1 MSITCFDSDGNV
13 LKALYQWDNNQTLTV
28 QGLDMPPIPVFHFC
42 NRLSNLA
49 LVVNPT
55 VSGTSVTV
63 NIPNILLQQA
73 EPIIAYVYQD
83 TENDGYRTMHAIHIP
98 VIPRPKPDDYE
109 YTDNVDYISVA
120 VLNSRLNTLMQQIT
134 GDSQTSPTPEVVD
147 IRIGYDG
154 TIYGSAGDAVRAIGY
169 ALSDLEEQLI
179 EYVDENAVSNLGLLY
194 NESESMLY
202 LTNND
207 EIISDGVRI
216 VSGSGGGGSGGG
228 SGNNA
233 ELTVSNTS
241 GWLAKTVSA
250 GSECV
255 LSFSWSSIENEL
267 ETGDGTL
274 TVKVGGVTKKTMGI
288 SQGEV
293 SVDVSQYLVAGSNK
307 VRLTV
312 TDVYDN
318 TRSLTYTI
326 TVVALSITSN
336 FDTSATFTAGES
348 ISYTYVPNGAV
359 EKTVY
364 FIVDGAQAGTDTVTA
379 SGRQQT
385 HILTGLAHGAH
396 SLRVYFTASIN
407 DETVRSNELYYEFI
421 VVNESSSVPIIASPF
436 TTSAS
441 TQYTTL
447 AIPYTVYTP
456 NSLTSDVKLYAN
468 NELVSTLTVD
478 RTEQT
483 WSYRA
488 DTTGTLTLAIKTG
501 SVTRTFSL
509 TIAAAEIDVEAET
522 DALALHLTSYGRSNN
537 ENNPAVWE
545 DEDNDISCTLSG
557 FNYTSDG
564 WVTDADG
571 VTVLRVSGDAR
582 VTIPYKLFASDFR
595 STGKTIEVEFATR
608 DILNYDSVI
617 MSCMNGGRGFQL
629 TAQRATLSSE
639 QSEISTQY
647 KEDEHVRISFVAE
660 KRSENRLLYIY
671 INGIMSGVVQYPSD
685 DNFAQV
691 SPVNISIGS
700 NGCTTD
706 IYCIRVYDNN
716 LTRYQIL
723 DNWIAD
729 TQDISTMLARYEHN
743 NVYDEY
749 GYVVIDKLPTDL
761 PYMVLSCPELP
772 QFKGDKKTVSGYY
785 VDPTDATKSF
795 SFTGAEANVQGTSS
809 QYYPRK
815 NYKIKFKNGFTMTS
829 TGNTVA
835 KFAMRGTSDSVPTNA
850 FTFKADVASS
860 EGANNV
866 ELVRLYNDA
875 CPYQTPPQEADERV
889 RQGIDGFP
897 IVIFW
902 NDGTDTVFIGKYNFN
917 NDKGTEEV
925 FGFEDGDES
934 WEIKNNTGNRVLW
947 KSADYSGDDWLNDFE
962 GRYPEDNT
970 DATNLSAL
978 AAWLATTDQT
988 AATNN
993 NLSSSVVYDGVTYTK
1008 DTAAYRLAKFKNELT
1023 NHIEK
1028 DSAIFYYL
1036 FTELFLMVD
1045 SRAKNAFPSFIGGDK
1060 WCFLPYDFDTAI
1072 GINNEG
1078 ALVFDYSL
1086 EDIDTT
1092 ESGADVFN
1100 GQQSVLWVN
1109 LRQAF
1114 YDDIKTMYQNLRSTG
1129 ALSYSRVENMF
1140 ETHQDKWCEAI
1151 FNEDAWF
1158 KYIEPL
1164 VSDGTSAYLAMAQG
1178 SKAEQRKWWLYNRFR
1193 YLDSKYNAGDAL
1205 TDVIQLRGYA
1215 KDNIT
1220 VTPYADIYPSVK
1232 YGSYL
1237 VSSRGKRNTSSTLAC
1252 PLDNVNDTEIYIY
1265 SASQLSSVG
1274 DLSGLKVGFADFS
1287 MATRLQN
1294 IKVGSDASGYS
1305 NGNLTEF
1312 YVGNNTLLNSV
1323 DVRNCTSL
1331 AGAVDLSGCTNI
1343 EHVYF
1348 DGTAI
1353 TSCALPNGGILK
1365 TLRLPSTITNLT
1377 IRNQSAITA
1386 FNMAGYSNITTLRL
1400 ENSADIPV
1408 ESIINGA
1415 TSLNRVRLIGMEWT
1429 SSSEANLQATI
1440 TRLRACTG
1448 LDANGNNT
1456 SSAVV
1461 SGRVSVTSISSSLLN
1476 EISTYFPDLIV
1487 VVEGVAQYIVRF
1499 MNTNNTLVYA
1509 LVVPEGG
1516 DAVDPVAAGLCEAPT
1531 IAGTDDIYYTF
1542 SSWES
1547 IPTNVTSNMIVYARY
1562 AEVYRVR
1569 YLNWDN
1575 SVLQTLYVRSG
1586 QNAAFTGDSP
1596 TRPETAQ
1603 YTYSWTG
1610 WSGEQTNITSSR
1622 DIIAVFS
1629 ATVRKYTVRF
1639 MNGTDVLQ
1647 TVTDVP
1653 YGSSATYTAQ
1663 TPVHTNPDYV
1673 FTGFEPDG
1681 TNITGNTDCM
1691 AVFVDMSIPLVKY
1704 LNRTMTDYESDTATV
1719 IAANAFN
1726 GATALVT
1733 ATTSAN
1739 VIGSS
1744 AFNGCTALT
1753 TVDLTGVSA
1762 AEIAANAFNGCTKL
1776 AHLIIRSGSVGTLS
1790 ATSALTGTKIAN
1802 GRGAIYVP
1810 AALVDTYKAAT
1821 NWSTY
1826 ANQIYPITAYP
1837 MTDFSSITDSWDE
1850 IFAAE
1855 ADGTYATKY
1864 SVGDT
1869 KQIDVNG
1876 TQVYMQVAAIDGD
1889 ELADGSGNAKISW
1902 VAESIPN
1909 TQKMNSSDTTTGG
1922 WPATLMRTYLRDTV
1936 FPTLPSNVR
1945 AAIKEVTKTYYDY
1958 ASSSTKSET
1967 DTIWIPSYREVGF
1980 GTNKEDS
1987 GVIYS
1992 GLFNSN
1998 DKRIKYNAAGSAAY
2012 WWLRS
2017 AGSGGHFYV
2026 VNGSGNS
2033 SYNTASN
2040 SSGVVFGFCT

>member
-1 MSITCFDSDGNV
+1 MSITCYDSDGNV
-13 LKALYQWDNNQTLTV
+13 LKSLYQWDNNQTLTV
-28 QGLDMPPIPVFHFC
+28 QGLDMPPTPVFHFC

-55 VSGTSVTV
+55 VSGTAVTV
-63 NIPNILLQQA
+63 SIPNILLQQA

-83 TENDGYRTMHAIHIP
+83 TENNGYRTMHAIHIP

-120 VLNSRLNTLMQQIT
+120 ILNSRLNTLIQQIT
-134 GDSQTSPTPEVVD
+134 GNSQTSPTPEVVD

-169 ALSDLEEQLI
+169 ALNDLEEQFI

-207 EIISDGVRI
+207 EVISDGVRI

-250 GSECV
+250 GSECA
-255 LSFSWSSIENEL
+255 LSFAWSSIENEL

-293 SVDVSQYLVAGSNK
+293 SIDVSQYLVAGSNK
-307 VRLTV
+307 VRLTI

-336 FDTSATFTAGES
+336 FDTSATFTAGEP
-348 ISYTYVPNGAV
+348 ISYTYIPNGAV

-364 FIVDGAQAGTDTVTA
+364 FIVDGVQAGTDTVTA

-468 NELVSTLTVD
+468 NVLVSTLTVD
-478 RTEQT
+478 RTEQA

-488 DTTGTLTLAIKTG
+488 DTTGALTLAIKTG

-564 WVTDADG
+564 WVTDTDG

-647 KEDEHVRISFVAE
+647 KEDEHVRISFVVE

-691 SPVNISIGS
+691 SPVNITIGS
-700 NGCTTD
+700 NDCTTD

-761 PYMVLSCPELP
+761 PYMVISCPELP
-772 QFKGDKKTVSGYY
+772 QFKGDKKTVSGHY

-815 NYKIKFKNGFTMTS
+815 NYKIKFKGGFTMTS
-829 TGNTVA
+829 TGDNVA
-835 KFAMRGTSDSVPTNA
+835 KFAMRGTSDSIPTNA

-978 AAWLATTDQT
+978 AAWLVTTDQT
-988 AATNN
+988 AATGN

-1008 DTAAYRLAKFKNELT
+1008 DSAAYRLAKFKNELT
-1023 NHIEK
+1023 NYIEK

-1045 SRAKNAFPSFIGGDK
+1045 SRAKNAFPSFLGGDK

-1114 YDDIKTMYQNLRSTG
+1114 FDDIKTMYQNLRSTG
-1129 ALSYSRVENMF
+1129 KLSYSRVENMF
-1140 ETHQDKWCEAI
+1140 ETHQGKWCEAI

-1205 TDVIQLRGYA
+1205 TDVIQVRGYA

-1232 YGSYL
+1232 FGSYL
-1237 VSSRGKRNTSSTLAC
+1237 VSTRGSRNTSTTLTC

-1287 MATRLQN
+1287 MATRLQS
-1294 IKVGSDASGYS
+1294 IKVGSNASGYS

-1312 YVGNNTLLNSV
+1312 YVGNNSLLNSV

-1331 AGAVDLSGCTNI
+1331 TGAIDLSGCTNI
-1343 EHVYF
+1343 EHVYC

-1365 TLRLPSTITNLT
+1365 TLHLPSTITNLT

-1400 ENSADIPV
+1400 ENSSGIPV
-1408 ESIINGA
+1408 ENIINGA

-1440 TRLRACTG
+1440 TRLRACSG

-1461 SGRVSVTSISSSLLN
+1461 SGRVSVAGISSSLLN
-1476 EISTYFPDLIV
+1476 EISTYFPDLV
-1487 VVEGVAQYIVRF
+1487 VVVNGVAQYIVRF

-1509 LVVPEGG
+1509 MVVPSGS
-1516 DAVDPVAAGLCEAPT
+1516 DAVDPVTTGLCEAPT
-1531 IAGTDDIYYTF
+1531 IAGTDDVYYTF

-1562 AEVYRVR
+1562 EEVYRVR

-1586 QNAAFTGDSP
+1586 QNAAYTGSTP
-1596 TRPETAQ
+1596 TRPDTAQ

-1610 WSGEQTNITSSR
+1610 WSGTQTNITSSR
-1622 DIIAVFS
+1622 DITAVFS
-1629 ATVRKYTVRF
+1629 AVIRKYTVRF
-1639 MNGTDVLQ
+1639 MDGTIVLQ
-1647 TVTDVP
+1647 TVSNVP
-1653 YGSSATYTAQ
+1653 YGSSATYTGQ
-1663 TPVHTNPDYV
+1663 TPTHSNPDYV
-1673 FTGFEPDG
+1673 FTGFNPDG
-1681 TNITGNTDCM
+1681 TNITGDTDCM
-1691 AVFVDMSIPLVKY
+1691 AVFVDMSVPLVKY
-1704 LNRTMTDYESDTATV
+1704 LNRSMTAYESNTATV
-1719 IAANAFN
+1719 VAANAFYQ
-1726 GATALVT
+1726 ATNLVT

-1739 VIGSS
+1739 TIGDS
-1744 AFNGCTALT
+1744 AFYRCTSLT

-1762 AEIAANAFNGCTKL
+1762 AQIAANAFNGCTKL
-1776 AHLIIRSGSVGTLS
+1776 THLIIRSETAGTLS
-1790 ATSALTGTKIAN
+1790 ATSALTGTKIAS
-1802 GRGAIYVP
+1802 GKGAIYVP
-1810 AALVDTYKAAT
+1810 SALVDTYKSAT

-1837 MTDFSSITDSWDE
+1837 VTDFSTITDSWAE

-1855 ADGTYATKY
+1855 SNGTYSTKY

-1869 KQIDVNG
+1869 KLVDVNG
-1876 TQVYMQVAAIDGD
+1876 TQIYMQIAAIDGD
-1889 ELADGSGNAKISW
+1889 ALADSSGNAKITW
-1902 VAESIPN
+1902 VSESILTTHN
-1909 TQKMNSSDTTTGG
+1909 MNSSNTTSGG
-1922 WPATLMRTYLRDTV
+1922 WPATAMRTWLRETIL
-1936 FPTLPSNVR
+1936 PTLPANVQ

-1967 DTIWIPSYREVGF
+1967 DTIWIPSFREVGF
-1980 GTNKEDS
+1980 GAGKEDS

-1992 GLFNSN
+1992 GLFSSN
-1998 DKRIKYNAAGSAAY
+1998 ANRIKYNAAGSAAI

-2017 AGSGGHFYV
+2017 AN
-2026 VNGSGNS
+2026 NGSGFYLVHGGGS
-2033 SYNTASN
+2033 SSGSGAGGSY
-2040 SSGVVFGFCT
+2040 GVVFGFCT

>member
-55 VSGTSVTV
+55 VSGTSVMDKIDYLTV

-216 VSGSGGGGSGGG
+216 VSGGGGGSGGG
-228 SGNNA
+228 SVNNA

-250 GSECV
+250 GSECA

-348 ISYTYVPNGAV
+348 ISYTYIPNGAV

-385 HILTGLAHGAH
+385 HILTGLTHGAH

-468 NELVSTLTVD
+468 NELVSTLTID

-488 DTTGTLTLAIKTG
+488 DTTGALTLAIKTG
-501 SVTRTFSL
+501 YVTRTFSL

-537 ENNPAVWE
+537 ENNPAVWK

-647 KEDEHVRISFVAE
+647 KEDEHVRISFVVE

-700 NGCTTD
+700 NDCTTD

-761 PYMVLSCPELP
+761 PYMVLSCTELP

-785 VDPTDATKSF
+785 VDPSDASKSF
-795 SFTGAEANVQGTSS
+795 SFTGAQADVQGTSS

-829 TGNTVA
+829 TGKTVE
-835 KFAMRGTSDSVPTNA
+835 KFAMRGTSDSIPTNA

-875 CPYQTPPQEADERV
+875 CPYKTPPQEVDERI

-902 NDGTDTVFIGKYNFN
+902 NDGTETTFVGKH
-917 NDKGTEEV
+917 
-925 FGFEDGDES
+925 S
-934 WEIKNNTGNRVLW
+934 C
-947 KSADYSGDDWLNDFE
+947 
-962 GRYPEDNT
+962 
-970 DATNLSAL
+970 
-978 AAWLATTDQT
+978 
-988 AATNN
+988 
-993 NLSSSVVYDGVTYTK
+993 
-1008 DTAAYRLAKFKNELT
+1008 
-1023 NHIEK
+1023 
-1028 DSAIFYYL
+1028 
-1036 FTELFLMVD
+1036 
-1045 SRAKNAFPSFIGGDK
+1045 SR
-1060 WCFLPYDFDTAI
+1060 
-1072 GINNEG
+1072 
-1078 ALVFDYSL
+1078 
-1086 EDIDTT
+1086 
-1092 ESGADVFN
+1092 
-1100 GQQSVLWVN
+1100 
-1109 LRQAF
+1109 
-1114 YDDIKTMYQNLRSTG
+1114 
-1129 ALSYSRVENMF
+1129 
-1140 ETHQDKWCEAI
+1140 
-1151 FNEDAWF
+1151 
-1158 KYIEPL
+1158 
-1164 VSDGTSAYLAMAQG
+1164 
-1178 SKAEQRKWWLYNRFR
+1178 
-1193 YLDSKYNAGDAL
+1193 
-1205 TDVIQLRGYA
+1205 
-1215 KDNIT
+1215 
-1220 VTPYADIYPSVK
+1220 
-1232 YGSYL
+1232 
-1237 VSSRGKRNTSSTLAC
+1237 
-1252 PLDNVNDTEIYIY
+1252 
-1265 SASQLSSVG
+1265 
-1274 DLSGLKVGFADFS
+1274 
-1287 MATRLQN
+1287 
-1294 IKVGSDASGYS
+1294 
-1305 NGNLTEF
+1305 
-1312 YVGNNTLLNSV
+1312 
-1323 DVRNCTSL
+1323 
-1331 AGAVDLSGCTNI
+1331 
-1343 EHVYF
+1343 
-1348 DGTAI
+1348 
-1353 TSCALPNGGILK
+1353 
-1365 TLRLPSTITNLT
+1365 
-1377 IRNQSAITA
+1377 
-1386 FNMAGYSNITTLRL
+1386 
-1400 ENSADIPV
+1400 
-1408 ESIINGA
+1408 
-1415 TSLNRVRLIGMEWT
+1415 
-1429 SSSEANLQATI
+1429 
-1440 TRLRACTG
+1440 
-1448 LDANGNNT
+1448 
-1456 SSAVV
+1456 
-1461 SGRVSVTSISSSLLN
+1461 
-1476 EISTYFPDLIV
+1476 
-1487 VVEGVAQYIVRF
+1487 
-1499 MNTNNTLVYA
+1499 
-1509 LVVPEGG
+1509 
-1516 DAVDPVAAGLCEAPT
+1516 
-1531 IAGTDDIYYTF
+1531 
-1542 SSWES
+1542 
-1547 IPTNVTSNMIVYARY
+1547 
-1562 AEVYRVR
+1562 
-1569 YLNWDN
+1569 
-1575 SVLQTLYVRSG
+1575 
-1586 QNAAFTGDSP
+1586 
-1596 TRPETAQ
+1596 
-1603 YTYSWTG
+1603 
-1610 WSGEQTNITSSR
+1610 
-1622 DIIAVFS
+1622 
-1629 ATVRKYTVRF
+1629 
-1639 MNGTDVLQ
+1639 
-1647 TVTDVP
+1647 
-1653 YGSSATYTAQ
+1653 
-1663 TPVHTNPDYV
+1663 
-1673 FTGFEPDG
+1673 
-1681 TNITGNTDCM
+1681 
-1691 AVFVDMSIPLVKY
+1691 
-1704 LNRTMTDYESDTATV
+1704 
-1719 IAANAFN
+1719 
-1726 GATALVT
+1726 
-1733 ATTSAN
+1733 
-1739 VIGSS
+1739 
-1744 AFNGCTALT
+1744 
-1753 TVDLTGVSA
+1753 
-1762 AEIAANAFNGCTKL
+1762 
-1776 AHLIIRSGSVGTLS
+1776 
-1790 ATSALTGTKIAN
+1790 
-1802 GRGAIYVP
+1802 
-1810 AALVDTYKAAT
+1810 
-1821 NWSTY
+1821 
-1826 ANQIYPITAYP
+1826 
-1837 MTDFSSITDSWDE
+1837 
-1850 IFAAE
+1850 
-1855 ADGTYATKY
+1855 
-1864 SVGDT
+1864 
-1869 KQIDVNG
+1869 
-1876 TQVYMQVAAIDGD
+1876 
-1889 ELADGSGNAKISW
+1889 
-1902 VAESIPN
+1902 
-1909 TQKMNSSDTTTGG
+1909 
-1922 WPATLMRTYLRDTV
+1922 
-1936 FPTLPSNVR
+1936 
-1945 AAIKEVTKTYYDY
+1945 
-1958 ASSSTKSET
+1958 
-1967 DTIWIPSYREVGF
+1967 
-1980 GTNKEDS
+1980 
-1987 GVIYS
+1987 
-1992 GLFNSN
+1992 
-1998 DKRIKYNAAGSAAY
+1998 
-2012 WWLRS
+2012 
-2017 AGSGGHFYV
+2017 
-2026 VNGSGNS
+2026 
-2033 SYNTASN
+2033 
-2040 SSGVVFGFCT
+2040 